1 MITSVWVSS
10 VLVGGNAECH
20 VQLLG
25 ESIDIGFGLKESDLE
40 PFQHKI
46 FLRIV

>member
-10 VLVGGNAECH
+10 VLVWGYAECH
-20 VQLLG
+20 VQSLR

-40 PFQHKI
+40 SFKH
-46 FLRIV
+46 